1 MNILITD
8 QINSFLCED
17 VGYTEGFEY
26 PTTRPVIE
34 DIPAREGALYL
45 GSQFGRRPL
54 SWQGTIKGLDVL
66 ERRRN
71 LIKACRVGYLK
82 TIQFTTKDNLD
93 LQAEVEIL
101 KILMPYQYTAI
112 AYLIEAVA
120 PDFRFYSQ
128 TLYTQASAVTQFQ
141 GGTPIPAAIPAPI
154 GGGSNLTFE
163 IVNNGNIYSNPIFT
177 IQGSGTEFI
186 VNNITTG
193 ESFTIDL
200 TLQAGE
206 SVVVDT
212 NERTAFQGNQNVFGA
227 FTGDWM
233 RLDPGSNFITFNVG
247 TGKTSETELSVS
259 FRDAYIGL

>member
-17 VGYTEGFEY
+17 VGSAEGFEY
-26 PTTRPVIE
+26 PSTRTVIE
-34 DIPAREGALYL
+34 DIPAREGALFL
-45 GSQFGRRPL
+45 GSQFGRRAL
-54 SWQGTIKGLDVL
+54 SWQGTIKGEDVL

-93 LQAEVEIL
+93 LQASVEIL
-101 KILMPYQYTAI
+101 KILMPYQYTGI
-112 AYLIEAVA
+112 IYMIEAVA

-128 TLYTQASAVTQFQ
+128 TLHSQSTLVTQAE

-154 GGGSNLTFE
+154 GGGSNLSFE
-163 IVNNGNIYSNPIFT
+163 ITNDGNIYTNPTFT
-177 IQGSGTEFI
+177 IQGPGSEFI

-193 ESFTIDL
+193 ESFTLDL
-200 TLQAGE
+200 TLQTGE
-206 SVVVDT
+206 SVVIDT

-233 RLDPGSNFITFNVG
+233 RLDPGSNTITFNVG
-247 TGKTSETELSVS
+247 TGKTTDTQLIVAY
-259 FRDAYIGL
+259 RDAYLGL